1 MTVAMADCN
10 LGPTWEQRSCSQ
22 VEAYRGQF
30 GMFWG
35 QYTYQVAPQT
45 AQDGLL
51 IQTESQKFCSSNLE
65 SD

>member
-45 AQDGLL
+45 AQDG
-51 IQTESQKFCSSNLE
+51 
-65 SD
+65 